1 MMALVQAPAQD
12 CNQYNKSMAL
22 VSIIL
27 HGTGQNNTAL
37 RSSTVV
43 QTSRAAVKGGLA
55 VIDSGIVNTGISRFS
70 SLPLFAL

>member
-12 CNQYNKSMAL
+12 CNQYNICMAL

-43 QTSRAAVKGGLA
+43 QTSRAVKGGLA